1 MAASSPYF
9 MFHPADYLADTQH
22 LTTEEHGAY
31 LLLLMNYWQTG
42 KALNNTSDRL
52 AVVVRLSS
60 ERWQSVQTTIAEFFD
75 VDVEN
80 DLWTHGRMEHDLMM
94 VRAKSIQAS
103 YAGRLGGLAPKKSR
117 TTHKADAKQT
127 LSESEAMNEWMNEQ
141 TNEQINESLVSLETQ
156 KAEELANYLADKIS
170 QNGSKRPKVSKEW
183 ISEMDKIMRLD
194 GRSYEQIKLAIDWSQ
209 SDDFW
214 CANILSPKKL
224 RDKYDQMRLKASQQ
238 TKSKQPK
245 GLAAVMAI
253 RAEEEAKE
261 LQNALN

>member
-42 KALNNTSDRL
+42 KALNNASDRL

-103 YAGRLGGLAPKKSR
+103 YAGRLGGLAPKK
-117 TTHKADAKQT
+117 TKTAPEADAKQT
-127 LSESEAMNEWMNEQ
+127 LSESEAMNEYMNEQ
-141 TNEQINESLVSLETQ
+141 MNKKELVQISFERFWDVYPRKQGKAKAKSAFEKAIKAIEIEALIEAVTRYAKDPNRQDQFTKMPET
-156 KAEELANYLADKIS
+156 YL
-170 QNGSKRPKVSKEW
+170 NGQCWNDAALPQRALTKSGGFAVPSGPTPTPPRFTA
-183 ISEMDKIMRLD
+183 SEVTQGIEMPENIRQIAL
-194 GRSYEQIKLAIDWSQ
+194 GRS
-209 SDDFW
+209 
-214 CANILSPKKL
+214 N
-224 RDKYDQMRLKASQQ
+224 
-238 TKSKQPK
+238 
-245 GLAAVMAI
+245 
-253 RAEEEAKE
+253 
-261 LQNALN
+261 